1 MFDIGVGEFAVL
13 AVIALLV
20 FGPDRLPQVVSQAAH
35 WLRQLREQAASARSE
50 ITESLDLD
58 ASGLKDLADLHPKR
72 LAASVLAPVDDI
84 RKQVVEAGD
93 VVKDAVNGT
102 VSPAPPGA
110 PAAPAAPPPSA
121 LFDPDAT

>member
-13 AVIALLV
+13 AVLALLV
-20 FGPDRLPQVVSQAAH
+20 FGPDRLPQVTAQAAR

-58 ASGLKDLADLHPKR
+58 TSGLKDLADLHPKR
-72 LAASVLAPVDDI
+72 LAASVLGPVEEI
-84 RKQVVEAGD
+84 RQQVTEAGD
-93 VVKDAVNGT
+93 IVKDAVSGQAAG
-102 VSPAPPGA
+102 PAQP
-110 PAAPAAPPPSA
+110 PAAGAQVPPST